1 MKNYTYVSVTGEK
14 TEVEVT
20 DEMFE
25 ILKSEDRAEH
35 ANDVKETRR
44 HYHWEAM
51 DYEGKDWMDIEN
63 RARITAP
70 ERWKAEMILMIP
82 EAIEKLPKVTGTC
95 GNITAP
101 ISDKFNI
108 ETDGCTYMDI
118 LPNTFF
124 DDDHYFD
131 QPDTYSEEQ
140 KDPTMLNKGSVLVLN
155 KNLKKG
161 EIRTDDSERVPG
173 VSDKRNDPAQQ
184 A

>member
-63 RARITAP
+63 RARITDP

-82 EAIEKLPKVTGTC
+82 EAIEKLPSYQKMIAKKVLLEKKSPEDAASDLG
-95 GNITAP
+95 
-101 ISDKFNI
+101 ISPRSVYRNLEEIYPKL
-108 ETDGCTYMDI
+108 EKTLT
-118 LPNTFF
+118 TF
-124 DDDHYFD
+124 
-131 QPDTYSEEQ
+131 
-140 KDPTMLNKGSVLVLN
+140 
-155 KNLKKG
+155 
-161 EIRTDDSERVPG
+161 
-173 VSDKRNDPAQQ
+173 
-184 A
+184 